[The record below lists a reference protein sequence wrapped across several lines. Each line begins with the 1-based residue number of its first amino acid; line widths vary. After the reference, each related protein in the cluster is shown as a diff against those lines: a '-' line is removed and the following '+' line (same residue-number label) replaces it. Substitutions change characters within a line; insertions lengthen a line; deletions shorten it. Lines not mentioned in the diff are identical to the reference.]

1 LSISRSALN
10 APVRN
15 RTDEE
20 IEFGQKPP
28 ISPDFENP
36 AFRPY
41 CCPEADGTDQFQPP
55 MSENKQGK
63 ILIVDDNEDLLKA
76 AKMFLKRHMV
86 QVDIEKNPEA
96 IPALMSNDNYDVI
109 LLDMNFTK
117 DVSSGSEGYFWLEKI
132 LQIDPSAVVVLIT
145 AYGDVQ
151 MAVKAIKAGATDF
164 VLKPWE
170 NEKLLATLFSAMR
183 LRESRDEIHTLRI
196 KNQEFNQVQN
206 EKYSDIIG
214 SSPAMQKIFQ
224 TIDRVAHTDA
234 NVLILG
240 ENGTGKELIARAIH
254 RNSAR
259 KNESFVSV
267 DLGSITETLFESE
280 LFGHKKGAFTDA
292 KEDRPGRFEMANG
305 GTLFLDEIGNLS
317 MPLQAKL
324 LTVIQNR
331 RVSRVGANKE
341 TPVDIRLI
349 CATNMPLYDMVKE
362 NRFRQDLLYRI
373 NTIEIEIP
381 SLRDRMEDI
390 PLLANHFLKQY
401 SGKYSK
407 NTSKISEAAMA
418 RMHKH
423 PWPGN
428 IRELQHS
435 LERAIILSN
444 SSVLQPEDFNFTVG
458 ASKETDQNLS
468 LDQYNLDEVEKLLIR
483 KVLKKYNGNITQ
495 AASELGLT
503 RSSLYRRLEKH
514 GL

>member
-1 LSISRSALN
+1 MA
-10 APVRN
+10 
-15 RTDEE
+15 
-20 IEFGQKPP
+20 
-28 ISPDFENP
+28 
-36 AFRPY
+36 
-41 CCPEADGTDQFQPP
+41 
-55 MSENKQGK
+55 ENKHGK
-63 ILIVDDNEDLLKA
+63 LLIVDDNEDLLKA
-76 AKMFLKRHMV
+76 ARMYLKRHFA
-86 QVDIEKNPEA
+86 QVDVEKNPEA
-96 IPALMSNDNYDVI
+96 IPSLMSNEDYDVI

-132 LQIDPSAVVVLIT
+132 LSLDPSAVVVLIT
-145 AYGDVQ
+145 AYGDIQ

-170 NEKLLATLFSAMR
+170 NEKLLATLYSAMR
-183 LRESRDEIHTLRI
+183 LRESRDVIQTLKI
-196 KNQEFNQVQN
+196 KNQEINQAQN
-206 EKYSDIIG
+206 ERYSEIIG
-214 SSPAMQKIFQ
+214 HSGAMQKIFQ
-224 TIDRVAHTDA
+224 TIDRVAQTDA

-254 RNSAR
+254 KNSSR
-259 KNESFVSV
+259 KTETFASV

-292 KEDRPGRFEMANG
+292 KEDRPGRFELANN

-331 RVSRVGANKE
+331 RVSRVGSNKDV
-341 TPVDIRLI
+341 TIDIRLI
-349 CATNMPLYDMVKE
+349 CATNLPLYEMVKE

-373 NTIEIEIP
+373 NTIEIEVP
-381 SLRDRMEDI
+381 PLRERLEDI
-390 PLLANHFLKQY
+390 PLLANHFLKHY
-401 SGKYSK
+401 AARYEK
-407 NTSKISEAAMA
+407 NVTRISEAAIT

-428 IRELQHS
+428 IRELQHAI
-435 LERAIILSN
+435 ERAVILSN
-444 SSVLQPEDFNFTVG
+444 GQVLQPEDFNFT
-458 ASKETDQNLS
+458 ASAGTKEDGQLNLE
-468 LDQYNLDEVEKLLIR
+468 QFNLEEVEKLLIR

-503 RSSLYRRLEKH
+503 RSSLYRRLEKY